1 MFVTEWRPWAVF
13 GLVGL
18 IVLLNYKDYITFNVE
33 IERRL
38 TSPAVKK
45 PSVAE
50 MIVVGTDP
58 TLALMLKKKSSTHTR
73 RPRAHNSTAL
83 NQTDAQLLTTN
94 NTTVVKENA
103 VSIKSSQHTT
113 SNESIAVISAANE
126 HSGPL
131 FYMYDLGEEF
141 WWRWPVDGSDCSG
154 NGYVG
159 HEHKENSGIG
169 PLVDAD
175 SGLYLTWHFSLFSS
189 LYNRMKRSSR
199 RTLDPEKA
207 SLFIIPYDL
216 GLDGYL
222 DAKTCNNRRQ
232 CSNGLVGKLT
242 TLLKKSKYFQRHDG
256 ADHALLWSLGQYHP
270 WPRAGC
276 DILMKDFCA
285 KCTITCYWMDA
296 TKADSRFISIPFPSG
311 YHWWDGIKKLPWDTQ
326 FSSQRN
332 LTAVYLG
339 STQTLNPTHT
349 KIRRAMTAQC
359 NTSSECHWLQI
370 SHSSK
375 DTNIVDLLSVYK
387 KATFCLCPPGD
398 DPARKAV
405 FDCIVSGSIPVIFE
419 LNTIFNQYHWH
430 FTEQEALDFS
440 VYIPGGMVRSGKVD
454 FMSVLLA
461 ISPEVIRKK
470 QEVLATIAPR
480 VQYAMPPPERLADRY
495 DNSTWDPPFKD
506 GVELTLDGM
515 FARANNVINNRST
528 HIPPKLQSGREWGRE
543 YDMVRVQVPNITT
556 GRAATQALQDQL
568 IRQGMKA
575 SAGQPHHVAAAG
587 GHGNGRGGHGNAQGN
602 GHGNGHNANNHGPNH
617 QGNKNHGNAHNNGHG
632 HDNGHNRKHKQ
643 PLAKGEDVFAPK
655 ESSSSAEGGPG
666 KPAGR
671 VGSQGNKNLRS
682 VPAMAA
688 PGEEENVGLAE

>member
-1 MFVTEWRPWAVF
+1 MVE
-13 GLVGL
+13 LEVG
-18 IVLLNYKDYITFNVE
+18 
-33 IERRL
+33 RRL
-38 TSPAVKK
+38 TSPAVKR
-45 PSVAE
+45 PSVSE

-58 TLALMLKKKSSTHTR
+58 TLALMLKKKNTQQIR
-73 RPRAHNSTAL
+73 RSRAQNSTAL
-83 NQTDAQLLTTN
+83 NQTTSLNHTQRAALVDIGSNRT
-94 NTTVVKENA
+94 EPHRY
-103 VSIKSSQHTT
+103 SIV
-113 SNESIAVISAANE
+113 NESTVQVVTTKE
-126 HSGPL
+126 HNVPL

-169 PLVDAD
+169 PLIDAD

-222 DAKTCNNRRQ
+222 DARTCNNRRS

-242 TLLKKSKYFQRHDG
+242 TILKKSKYFQRHEG

-276 DILMKDFCA
+276 DVLMKDFCG

-296 TKADSRFISIPFPSG
+296 TKADSRFVSVPFPSG
-311 YHWWDGIKKLPWDTQ
+311 YHWWDGIKHLPWDVRYAP
-326 FSSQRN
+326 QRN

-359 NTSSECHWLQI
+359 NASAECHWLQI

-387 KATFCLCPPGD
+387 RATFCLCPPGD

-419 LNTIFNQYHWH
+419 LNTIYNQYHWH
-430 FTEQEALDFS
+430 FTEQEALDIS
-440 VYIPGGMVRSGKVD
+440 VYVPGGMVRSGKVD

-495 DNSTWDPPFKD
+495 DNTTWDPPFKD

-515 FARANNVINNRST
+515 FARADNVLHNRST

-543 YDMVRVQVPNITT
+543 YDMVRVQVPNITAD
-556 GRAATQALQDQL
+556 RSATQALQDKL

-575 SAGQPHHVAAAG
+575 SPGQANHVASGG
-587 GHGNGRGGHGNAQGN
+587 GHGVGRNNGNGPGHGNN
-602 GHGNGHNANNHGPNH
+602 NHGNGHNGP
-617 QGNKNHGNAHNNGHG
+617 GNGHG
-632 HDNGHNRKHKQ
+632 PGHNRKHKQ
-643 PLAKGEDVFAPK
+643 QPTHGDEGKASKETHDRVELGVKNNRAGHAKGSGIA
-655 ESSSSAEGGPG
+655 AH
-666 KPAGR
+666 A
-671 VGSQGNKNLRS
+671 NKNLRS
-682 VPAMAA
+682 APAMTA